1 MCNKLERL
9 IHVVGQYNHILKYS
23 IFVLNIDE
31 FKKKISHIENHIE
44 NIVIERSILVLRK
57 ARKSQRTKLTDA
69 ISYMIFINQNYEEK

>member
-9 IHVVGQYNHILKYS
+9 IHVVGQYNDILKYS

-44 NIVIERSILVLRK
+44 NIVIERSKKIVVW
-57 ARKSQRTKLTDA
+57 
-69 ISYMIFINQNYEEK
+69 